1 MSLDITIFRILKA
14 IDVSY
19 ENKNFNSKTLDL
31 DKLGISKQRLV
42 LHLENLVAKGFIN
55 GITIRFGTG
64 YQPVIAFSAPRLT
77 LDGLDY
83 LENNTSMKKAYNFLK
98 EAKEWIP
105 GL

>member
-1 MSLDITIFRILKA
+1 MSLYTTIFQILKA

-19 ENKNFNSKTLDL
+19 ENKNFTLKTLDL
-31 DKLGISKQRLV
+31 DKLNISPHRLA
-42 LHLENLVAKGFIN
+42 LHLENLIDKGYLN
-55 GITIRFGTG
+55 GATVRFGNNYEPIIG
-64 YQPVIAFSAPRLT
+64 FAIPRLT
-77 LDGLDY
+77 LDGLDF